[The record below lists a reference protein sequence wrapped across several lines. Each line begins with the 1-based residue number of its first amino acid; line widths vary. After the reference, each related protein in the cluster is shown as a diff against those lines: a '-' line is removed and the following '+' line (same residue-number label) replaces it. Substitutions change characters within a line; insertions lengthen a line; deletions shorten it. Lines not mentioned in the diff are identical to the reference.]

1 MRTLQ
6 IENAEIESF
15 IENRYGQDTQSLW
28 QDFAIFV
35 KVSLNDNYPSIS
47 AAEAKRRVENA
58 LKEIDDGT
66 ATMLTQEAYDKEMNA
81 FMDKL

>member
-6 IENAEIESF
+6 IENHEIESF

-28 QDFAIFV
+28 QDFATFV

-47 AAEAKRRVENA
+47 SAEAKRRVENA

>member
-6 IENAEIESF
+6 IENHEIESF
-15 IENRYGQDTQSLW
+15 IEKHYGQDTQSLW
-28 QDFAIFV
+28 QDFATFV
-35 KVSLNDNYPSIS
+35 KVSLNDNYPGIS
-47 AAEAKRRVENA
+47 ASQAKRRVKNA
-58 LKEIDDGT
+58 LKEIDGGT